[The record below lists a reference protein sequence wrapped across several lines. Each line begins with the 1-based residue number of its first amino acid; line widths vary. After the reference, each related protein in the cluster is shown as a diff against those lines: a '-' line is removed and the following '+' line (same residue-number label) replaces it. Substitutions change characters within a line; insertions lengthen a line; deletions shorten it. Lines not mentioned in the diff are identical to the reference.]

1 MMTQS
6 NYYYCFLS
14 GLPDLFLDESE
25 VNFSL
30 ADFKSNLEEEL
41 VPSDYQL
48 VQLLFLPYDHKNL
61 LNILQENYDQF
72 DELGNFTMEEL
83 EEEEDAAIL
92 PQYMYDFIN
101 EYKTDTKS
109 RSLKQWEN
117 YLTEL
122 YFDHALKS
130 GNQFLSD
137 WFTFDKNVTNM
148 LTGLTCR
155 KFDKDP
161 EDEIIGADAVAEAV
175 KNSSA
180 KDFGLS
186 AELDYASQVLNI
198 TDKENLLSREK
209 ALDQLKWDQINEL
222 TMFHYFSTEV
232 VLAYT
237 LKLQMIHRWMHLD
250 VKTGKEMFK
259 QMIDELKESFEF
271 SKEFL
276 INEQRK

>member
-1 MMTQS
+1 MAPR
-6 NYYYCFLS
+6 NFYYCFLA

-30 ADFKSNLEEEL
+30 ADFKSTLKEEL
-41 VPSDYQL
+41 VPADYQL

-61 LNILQENYDQF
+61 LNVLQENYEQF

-101 EYKTDTKS
+101 QYKTDAKS
-109 RSLKQWEN
+109 RTLKQWET

-122 YFDHALKS
+122 YYSHAIQS
-130 GNQFLSD
+130 GNQFLTD
-137 WFTFDKNVTNM
+137 WFTFERNVTNM
-148 LTGLTCR
+148 LTGITCR
-155 KFDKDP
+155 NFDKNP
-161 EDEIIGADAVAEAV
+161 EEEIIGTDEVAEAV
-175 KNSSA
+175 RNSSA
-180 KDFGLS
+180 KDFGLA

-198 TDKENLLSREK
+198 TEKDNLLNREK
-209 ALDQLKWDQINEL
+209 SLDQLKWDQINEL
-222 TMFHYFSTEV
+222 TLFHYFSTEV

-237 LKLQMIHRWMHLD
+237 LKIQMIYRWMQLD
-250 VKTGKEMFK
+250 VETGKEMFK

>member
-1 MMTQS
+1 
-6 NYYYCFLS
+6 
-14 GLPDLFLDESE
+14 
-25 VNFSL
+25 
-30 ADFKSNLEEEL
+30 
-41 VPSDYQL
+41 
-48 VQLLFLPYDHKNL
+48 
-61 LNILQENYDQF
+61 
-72 DELGNFTMEEL
+72 
-83 EEEEDAAIL
+83 
-92 PQYMYDFIN
+92 
-101 EYKTDTKS
+101 
-109 RSLKQWEN
+109 
-117 YLTEL
+117 
-122 YFDHALKS
+122 
-130 GNQFLSD
+130 
-137 WFTFDKNVTNM
+137 M

>member
-1 MMTQS
+1 MAQS
-6 NYYYCFLS
+6 NYYYCFLA

-30 ADFKSNLEEEL
+30 ADFKASLKEEL

-48 VQLLFLPYDHKNL
+48 AQLLFLPYDHKNL

-109 RSLKQWEN
+109 RTLKQWEN
-117 YLTEL
+117 YLSEL
-122 YFDHALKS
+122 YYDHALES
-130 GNQFLSD
+130 GNQFLAD
-137 WFTFDKNVTNM
+137 WFAFDKNVTNM

-155 KFDKDP
+155 KYEKDP
-161 EDEIIGADAVAEAV
+161 EDEVIGNDSVAEAV

-186 AELDYASQVLNI
+186 AELDYASHVLNI
-198 TDKENLLSREK
+198 TEKDNLLSREK
-209 ALDQLKWDQINEL
+209 SLDQLKWDQINEL
-222 TMFHYFSTEV
+222 TLFHYFSTEV

-237 LKLQMIHRWMHLD
+237 LKIQMIYRWMHLD

>member
-1 MMTQS
+1 MAPR
-6 NYYYCFLS
+6 NFYYCFLA

-30 ADFKSNLEEEL
+30 ADFKSTLKEEL
-41 VPSDYQL
+41 VPADYQL

-61 LNILQENYDQF
+61 LNVLQENYEQF

-101 EYKTDTKS
+101 QYKTDAKS
-109 RSLKQWEN
+109 RTLKQWEN
-117 YLTEL
+117 YLTGL
-122 YFDHALKS
+122 YYIHAIQS
-130 GNQFLSD
+130 GNQFLTD
-137 WFTFDKNVTNM
+137 WFTFERNVTNI

-155 KFDKDP
+155 NFDKNP
-161 EDEIIGADAVAEAV
+161 EEEIIGTDEVAEAV
-175 KNSSA
+175 RNSSA

-186 AELDYASQVLNI
+186 AELDYNSQVLNI
-198 TDKENLLSREK
+198 TEKDNLLNREK
-209 ALDQLKWDQINEL
+209 SLDQLKWDQINEL
-222 TMFHYFSTEV
+222 TLFHYFSTEV

-237 LKLQMIHRWMHLD
+237 LKIQMIYRWMQLD
-250 VKTGKEMFK
+250 VETGKEMFK

>member
-1 MMTQS
+1 MAPR
-6 NYYYCFLS
+6 NFYYCFLA

-30 ADFKSNLEEEL
+30 ADFKSTLKEEL
-41 VPSDYQL
+41 VPADYQL

-61 LNILQENYDQF
+61 LNVLQENYEQF

-101 EYKTDTKS
+101 QYKTDAKS
-109 RSLKQWEN
+109 RTLKQWET

-122 YFDHALKS
+122 YYSHAIQS
-130 GNQFLSD
+130 GNQFLTD
-137 WFTFDKNVTNM
+137 WFTFERNVTNM
-148 LTGLTCR
+148 LTGITCR
-155 KFDKDP
+155 NFDKNP
-161 EDEIIGADAVAEAV
+161 EEEIIGTDEVAEAV
-175 KNSSA
+175 RNSSA
-180 KDFGLS
+180 KDFGLT

-198 TDKENLLSREK
+198 TEKDNLLNREK
-209 ALDQLKWDQINEL
+209 SLDQLKWDQINEL
-222 TMFHYFSTEV
+222 TLFHYFSTEV

-237 LKLQMIHRWMHLD
+237 LKIQMIYRWMQLD
-250 VKTGKEMFK
+250 VETGKEMFK

>member
-1 MMTQS
+1 MAPR
-6 NYYYCFLS
+6 NFYYCFLA

-30 ADFKSNLEEEL
+30 ADFKSTLKEEL
-41 VPSDYQL
+41 VPADYQL

-61 LNILQENYDQF
+61 LNVLQENYEQF

-101 EYKTDTKS
+101 QYKTDAKS
-109 RSLKQWEN
+109 RTLKQWET

-122 YFDHALKS
+122 YYSHAIQS
-130 GNQFLSD
+130 GNQFLTD
-137 WFTFDKNVTNM
+137 WFTFERNVTNM
-148 LTGLTCR
+148 LTGITCR
-155 KFDKDP
+155 NFDKNP
-161 EDEIIGADAVAEAV
+161 EEEIIGTDEVAEAV
-175 KNSSA
+175 RNSSA
-180 KDFGLS
+180 KDFGLA

-198 TDKENLLSREK
+198 TEKDNLLNREK
-209 ALDQLKWDQINEL
+209 SLDQLKWDQINEL
-222 TMFHYFSTEV
+222 TLFYYFSTEV

-237 LKLQMIHRWMHLD
+237 LKIQMIYRWMQLD
-250 VKTGKEMFK
+250 VETGKEMFK

>member
-1 MMTQS
+1 MAQS
-6 NYYYCFLS
+6 NYYYCFLA

-30 ADFKSNLEEEL
+30 ADFKLNLKEEL

-109 RSLKQWEN
+109 RTLKQWEN

-122 YFDHALKS
+122 YYDHALES
-130 GNQFLSD
+130 GNQFLTN
-137 WFTFDKNVTNM
+137 WFAFEKNVTNM

-155 KFDKDP
+155 KYEKDP
-161 EDEIIGADAVAEAV
+161 EDEVIGTDSVAEAV

-186 AELDYASQVLNI
+186 AELDYASHVLNI
-198 TDKENLLSREK
+198 TEKDNLLSREK
-209 ALDQLKWDQINEL
+209 SLDQLKWDQINEL
-222 TMFHYFSTEV
+222 TLFHYFSTEV

-237 LKLQMIHRWMHLD
+237 LKIQMIYRWMHLD